1 MIFAECSQA
10 LRWFMEHFGLHFV
23 LWLITINY
31 EKAAALQQKTR
42 FADANKFID
51 YHAHEVAF

>member
-1 MIFAECSQA
+1 
-10 LRWFMEHFGLHFV
+10 MEHFGLHFV
-23 LWLITINY
+23 LWLITIDY